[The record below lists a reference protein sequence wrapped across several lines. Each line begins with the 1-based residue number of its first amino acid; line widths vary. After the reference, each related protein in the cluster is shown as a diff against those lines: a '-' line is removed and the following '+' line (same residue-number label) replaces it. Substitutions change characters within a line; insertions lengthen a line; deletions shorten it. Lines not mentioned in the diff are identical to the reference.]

1 MTTLF
6 SSTESKVTPE
16 VPVTPNVPEP
26 EISPETDPEPDTKEA
41 LMDLQ
46 QTQFAEDVVMTQP
59 LHPVVHS
66 EAGETVLP
74 VRSPLK
80 SKGALIA
87 LLSVA
92 ALGVMGVGLML
103 RPNQPQNADIGVIP
117 QSQIQGT
124 SEPSVLQRELIL
136 LEKDIEAADPL
147 QAKLAFPPINFE
159 LSLEEATLLQQQRP
173 NFSR

>member
-6 SSTESKVTPE
+6 SSSDAKATPPLEVAPTGVEPE
-16 VPVTPNVPEP
+16 V
-26 EISPETDPEPDTKEA
+26 SPETDSEPDTKETA
-41 LMDLQ
+41 VDIQ

-59 LHPVVHS
+59 LHPVVTPG
-66 EAGETVLP
+66 AGEVPLP

-87 LLSVA
+87 V
-92 ALGVMGVGLML
+92 LGVTAFGVMVVGMML
-103 RPNQPQNADIGVIP
+103 RPTQPGNVDIGVIP

-124 SEPSVLQRELIL
+124 SEPSVLERELIL